1 MQIIDMPIEKIKPF
15 AKNNKGHSARQID
28 MIANSI
34 KEFWFRNP
42 IIIDKNNEVIAWH
55 GRLLAAKQL
64 WLDKAPCI
72 MASDLTEKQVRAY
85 RLLDN
90 RIGDF
95 GTYDILN
102 IAEELKDIGDMQLWL
117 ESMGDLFKD
126 ILPAQDNEEAKEDD
140 YSIPDE
146 IQTDIKIGD
155 IFDIGPHRL
164 ICWDSTQQD
173 TFRHLFGDRLADLV
187 VTDPPYNVNY
197 EGKTKKALKIDND
210 NMDDDTFYEF
220 LFDFYSCL
228 AEYTKK
234 GWARYVW
241 HADSEGA
248 NFRLAMKNAW
258 IMVKQ
263 CLIWIKNSMVLWRQD
278 YQRKHEPCLYGRK
291 EWASHWRYSDR
302 KQTTV
307 LEFDRPSRNAEHPT
321 MKPVPLIAYQITNS
335 SKQWDIVADAFAWS
349 WTTMVASHQ
358 LGRVCY
364 SVEYDPKYCQV
375 IVDRMI
381 KLDPTLKI
389 IKNWLPYNTAYN
401 G

>member
-1 MQIIDMPIEKIKPF
+1 MQIIEKSVDDLIMY
-15 AKNNKGHSARQID
+15 ANNNKKHSDKQID
-28 MIANSI
+28 LIANSI
-34 KEFWFRNP
+34 AEFWWLQP
-42 IIIDKNNEVIAWH
+42 IVVDENNIIVAGHW
-55 GRLLAAKQL
+55 RYLAAKKL
-64 WLDKAPCI
+64 WRSEVPCV
-72 MASDLTEKQVRAY
+72 MAENLTPEQIKRY

-90 RIGDF
+90 KLSDLGEYDIEAIKLEPEEIGDLQL
-95 GTYDILN
+95 T
-102 IAEELKDIGDMQLWL
+102 ELFDLKLW
-117 ESMGDLFKD
+117 DD
-126 ILPAQDNEEAKEDD
+126 DAKEDD
-140 YSIPDE
+140 YEIPDE
-146 IQTDIKIGD
+146 IQTDIQVGD

-173 TFRHLFGDRLADLV
+173 TFKQLFGDRLADLV

-197 EGKTKKALKIDND
+197 EGKTKKALKIDNY
-210 NMDDDTFYEF
+210 NMDNDTFYKF
-220 LFDFYSCL
+220 LFDFYSAL

-263 CLIWIKNSMVLWRQD
+263 CLIRIKNSMVLWRQD

-291 EWASHWRYSDR
+291 EGASHWRYSDR

-375 IVDRMI
+375 IVDRM
-381 KLDPTLKI
+381 KLLDPTLVIKKNDI
-389 IKNWLPYNTAYN
+389 IM
-401 G
+401 